1 MWVVEVRSMSGRSR
15 RCGWWMMSSSQS
27 RRCVNGRRRRCVR
40 CKVDVVEFEVV
51 AVEVVV
57 DGVDVVVVVVEV
69 VDVGMVDDD
78 VIVEVTDEVVE
89 LMSSK
94 LMSSNLVSWSSELL
108 SM

>member
-1 MWVVEVRSMSGRSR
+1 MWVV
-15 RCGWWMMSSSQS
+15 
-27 RRCVNGRRRRCVR
+27 
-40 CKVDVVEFEVV
+40 D
-51 AVEVVV
+51 
-57 DGVDVVVVVVEV
+57 DVVVVVVEV

-78 VIVEVTDEVVE
+78 VIVEVDDEVVE